1 MPKLPVTGRGYDGFM
16 AHLERLE
23 VLDEF
28 FLHLEG
34 PNTPMHVGGV
44 TIFEGPPPD
53 YDEVL
58 DMVATRLQMVP
69 RFRRK
74 LATVPLGIGRPV
86 WVDDTHFNIE
96 YHVRHTALPPPG
108 DETKLKRTV
117 GRIMSQQL
125 DRSKPLW
132 EIWFAEGMTRDRF
145 ALISK
150 THHCLIDGI
159 SGVDVMSVV
168 LDLEQE
174 PPPIDREPWTPLPE
188 PTSDQLFADAV
199 RERLT
204 SPTETFRSVQSAVM
218 DPGGVAGRLVES
230 ARALGSFLSSSF
242 AAPASS
248 LNQAIGPHRRFETV
262 LADLGEF
269 KRIKN
274 AFGATVNDVVLTVV
288 SGGLRALLQNRGEA
302 IDELELRA
310 MVPVSVRAD
319 SERGALGNRVTTM
332 WATLPI
338 YEPDPVERLG
348 VVHESMRDLKS
359 SGQAV
364 GAALLTALGE
374 FAPPTILAQATRLVG
389 RQRAFNLVV
398 TNVPGPQIPLFTLG
412 REMKEVY
419 PVVPLSD
426 NTTIAIA
433 LFSYHGTIGFGLVGD
448 YDTSRDIGMLAEGI
462 EKSTAE
468 LLQAAG

>member
-1 MPKLPVTGRGYDGFM
+1 M
-16 AHLERLE
+16 ARLERLE

-44 TIFEGPPPD
+44 TVFDGPPPD

-58 DMVATRLQMVP
+58 DMVSTRLQMVP

-74 LATVPLGIGRPV
+74 LAHVPLGIGRPV

-108 DETKLKRTV
+108 DETQLKRLV

-132 EIWFAEGMTRDRF
+132 EIWFAEGLAGDRF
-145 ALISK
+145 AFISK

-168 LDLEQE
+168 LDLSKE
-174 PPPIDREPWTPLPE
+174 PQPTEREPWTPLPE
-188 PTSDQLFADAV
+188 PTPDQLLFDAV

-204 SPTETFRSVQSAVM
+204 SPTETIKSLQGAVM
-218 DPGGVAGRLVES
+218 DPGSLSGRIVDA
-230 ARALGSFLSSSF
+230 ARALGAFVGSSF

-262 LADLGEF
+262 LADLDEF

-288 SGGLRALLQNRGEA
+288 SGGLRALLENRGEA
-302 IDELELRA
+302 VDELELRS

-319 SERGALGNRVTTM
+319 HERGALGNRVATM
-332 WATLPI
+332 WATLPV

-348 VVHESMRDLKS
+348 IVHESMRDLKS

-364 GAALLTALGE
+364 GAQLLTALGE
-374 FAPPTILAQATRLVG
+374 YAPPTILAQATRLVA

-419 PVVPLSD
+419 PVIPLSD
-426 NTTIAIA
+426 NTTIGIA
-433 LFSYHGTIGFGLVGD
+433 LFSYNGTIGFGLTGD
-448 YDTSRDIGMLAEGI
+448 YDTTRDIGMLAEGI

>member
-1 MPKLPVTGRGYDGFM
+1 M
-16 AHLERLE
+16 ARLERLE

-44 TIFEGPPPD
+44 TVFDGPPPD

-58 DMVATRLQMVP
+58 DMVSARLQMVP

-74 LATVPLGIGRPV
+74 LANVPFGIGRPV

-108 DETKLKRTV
+108 DETQLKRLV

-132 EIWFAEGMTRDRF
+132 EIWFAEGLAGDRF

-168 LDLEQE
+168 LDLAKE
-174 PPPIDREPWTPLPE
+174 PQPIEREPWTPLPE
-188 PTSDQLFADAV
+188 PTSDQLLFDAV

-204 SPTETFRSVQSAVM
+204 SPTETIRSLQGSVM
-218 DPGGVAGRLVES
+218 DPGSLSGRIVDA
-230 ARALGSFLSSSF
+230 ARALGAFLSSSF

-262 LADLGEF
+262 LADLDEF

-274 AFGATVNDVVLTVV
+274 AFGATVNDVVLTVG
-288 SGGLRALLQNRGEA
+288 SGGLRALLENRGEA
-302 IDELELRA
+302 LDDLELRS

-319 SERGALGNRVTTM
+319 HERGALGNRVATM
-332 WATLPI
+332 WATLPV

-348 VVHESMRDLKS
+348 IVHESMRDLKS

-364 GAALLTALGE
+364 GAQLLTALGE
-374 FAPPTILAQATRLVG
+374 YAPPTILAQATRLVA

-412 REMKEVY
+412 REMEEVY
-419 PVVPLSD
+419 PVIPLSD
-426 NTTIAIA
+426 NTTIGIA
-433 LFSYHGTIGFGLVGD
+433 LFSYNGTIGFGLTGD
-448 YDTSRDIGMLAEGI
+448 YDTTRDIGILAEGI